1 MSYQTPTVTDHGT
14 LAQLTATTTVG
25 TQLDAAIPA
34 GTPLSQLPG
43 HHRHLAVLAPSSL
56 FGICGPA

>member
-34 GTPLSQLPG
+34 GTPISQLPG
-43 HHRHLAVLAPSSL
+43 VIATSL
-56 FGICGPA
+56 S